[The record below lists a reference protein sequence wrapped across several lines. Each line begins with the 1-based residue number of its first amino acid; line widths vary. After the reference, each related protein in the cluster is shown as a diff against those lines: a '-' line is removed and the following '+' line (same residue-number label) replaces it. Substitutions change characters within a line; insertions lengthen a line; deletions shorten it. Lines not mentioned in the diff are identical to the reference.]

1 MCAISHK
8 IEVHFSIFVSYMNSW
23 FLFSGANNF
32 VIVTR
37 KETQWYFFFVSVA
50 AKRIEQL
57 ARMNKQ
63 PQPDIVE
70 SSLNSH
76 TALEEIV
83 ASKRPKDVND
93 AISANLAK
101 LSLLKAEKNRLTSS
115 TTSASSA
122 HHLPPSS
129 AGLATNSIMFC

>member
-1 MCAISHK
+1 
-8 IEVHFSIFVSYMNSW
+8 MNSW
-23 FLFSGANNF
+23 FLFRGGKHYICNCYQKRDLM
-32 VIVTR
+32 VL
-37 KETQWYFFFVSVA
+37 FFVSVA

-115 TTSASSA
+115 TTSASSM
-122 HHLPPSS
+122 HHLPPNS
-129 AGLATNSIMFC
+129 AGLATNSIIFC